1 MGTQE
6 KLKEYKGEIM
16 RLFRKRKKNID
27 SLEQKLDII
36 SDLTRGLG
44 RKELNAL
51 LEAVKGM
58 YDVRQNLKNVK
69 TDDEK
74 EYGDIDESE
83 RILEKEKGKKNDN
96 K

>member
-1 MGTQE
+1 M
-6 KLKEYKGEIM
+6 K
-16 RLFRKRKKNID
+16 LFRKKKTNVD

-69 TDDEK
+69 TDEEK
-74 EYGDIDESE
+74 EVSDIDEMD
-83 RILEKEKGKKNDN
+83 RILTKEVEKKEAKK
-96 K
+96 